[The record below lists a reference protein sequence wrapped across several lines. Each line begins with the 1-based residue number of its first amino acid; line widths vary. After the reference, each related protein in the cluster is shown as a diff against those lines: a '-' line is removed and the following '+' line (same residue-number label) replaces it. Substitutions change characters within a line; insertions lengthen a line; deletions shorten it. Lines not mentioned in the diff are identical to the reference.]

1 VVERA
6 HPALVNSIEPSAL
19 NFARTGVLYHPKIP
33 LTQRVAREVA
43 EFLGQQGV
51 TAWLASTWDEP
62 RVRDQVERLDLALV
76 LGGDGSVLRTARMVA
91 PHRVPIV
98 GLNMG
103 RLGFLSELTPDDW
116 RAKLPRILAGD
127 FWIEERMMLYAEAQR
142 HGTTF
147 GDYEALNDVVVS
159 RGTLARLIRI
169 HTHIDGG
176 HLVTYAADGV
186 IVATPTGSTA
196 YALAVGGPILP
207 PELHNILLI
216 PIAPHMSLERAIVLS
231 EGAVVDL
238 RISTD
243 HEALLTVDGQF
254 AFALADGDRVIVRAS
269 PHQAH
274 FARVRERTYFYKT
287 LMARLRPG
295 LEEIES
301 GDRDREASMP
311 AGPTTE
317 KARM

>member
-1 VVERA
+1 MVERA
-6 HPALVNSIEPSAL
+6 HPALANSIEPSEL

-103 RLGFLSELTPDDW
+103 RLGFLSEMKPNDW

-207 PELHNILLI
+207 PELHNILVI

-243 HEALLTVDGQF
+243 HDAILTVDGQF
-254 AFALADGDRVIVRAS
+254 AFALSDGDRVIVRAS
-269 PHQAH
+269 PHQAR
-274 FARVRERTYFYKT
+274 FARVQERTYFYRT

-301 GDRDREASMP
+301 GDRDRETSMP
-311 AGPTTE
+311 G
-317 KARM
+317 